1 MLFLLPCFK
10 AFLRLSLQLTFEVFM
25 LDLSLLESLLDDAL
39 ASETEDSLREWLSSI
54 GSMS

>member
-1 MLFLLPCFK
+1 MFIF
-10 AFLRLSLQLTFEVFM
+10 AINVRGFM

-54 GSMS
+54 GSVS